1 MSYNMVCRDMQ
12 YHLGTLYIKTGQI
25 DLCHSGYH
33 FCKNLKDVFKYY
45 PDTNGNRFFEVEA
58 GGTVIT
64 GKDKCVASTLRIV
77 RELDR
82 KEICRIKYG
91 DSINTII
98 NTSGQ
103 EFYWGYDDVYKNR
116 GDGRTFYWD
125 TYSVGEPKQY
135 GCNSDGNGTGNGE
148 LFTFGNGEGYGSGV
162 FGNNIQKIL
171 VYI

>member
-33 FCKNLKDVFKYY
+33 FCKNLQDVFKYY
-45 PDTNGNRFFEVEA
+45 PDRDGNRFFEVEA

-64 GKDKCVASTLRIV
+64 GEDKCVASILRVV

-91 DSINTII
+91 DSANRD
-98 NTSGQ
+98 SHRL
-103 EFYWGYDDVYKNR
+103 EFGNGYPL
-116 GDGRTFYWD
+116 YWD
-125 TYSVGEPKQY
+125 VCGNGVGEPKQY
-135 GCNSDGNGTGNGE
+135 TYDPWGNGIGE
-148 LFTFGNGEGYGSGV
+148 GEHFTFGNGNGYGKG
-162 FGNNIQKIL
+162 FNNSFQKIL